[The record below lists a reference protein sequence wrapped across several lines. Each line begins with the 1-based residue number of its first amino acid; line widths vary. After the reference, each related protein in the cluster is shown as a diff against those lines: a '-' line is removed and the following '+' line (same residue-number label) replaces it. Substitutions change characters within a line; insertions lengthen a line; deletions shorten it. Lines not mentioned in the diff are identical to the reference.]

1 MRWRHFDGTALT
13 GLDQGIITDNGR
25 DLIAYAADGHELWRA
40 PGVAGRVLVAL
51 GKGRIYV
58 DTSGFPSSGNRRRVI
73 ALDAATGARQW
84 TTQSAE
90 TTELLSVDGRGRALV
105 AVRRGRLFSVR
116 ALGSTGRPAW
126 HLNTASEVAGGA

>member
-51 GKGRIYV
+51 GEGRIYV

-105 AVRRGRLFSVR
+105 AVRRGGKYPFFV
-116 ALGSTGRPAW
+116 
-126 HLNTASEVAGGA
+126 EAGAP